1 MESTLDLRQMV
12 GVLRK
17 HIWFIIISTLVF
29 AVAAFGVAT
38 IGMTPKY
45 SSTTQILVNRKTTNQ
60 GFEAQ
65 NQQADVQMVSTYKDI
80 ITNPVILKQA
90 QHKLAHPE
98 EIIHPAVK
106 AKYGKNAA
114 GKRKLIRAP
123 KPAVM
128 KTTGRSYNVSV
139 GELKQAVSVTSQQNS
154 QVFALTAESTDPDLS
169 AAMANQVASV
179 FKTKIK
185 SMMSVNNVTIVSN
198 ATPSDQPTS
207 PKTKLITLAGAV
219 VGILIGLGYAFIK
232 ELTDTTVK
240 DDDFLTDELG
250 LINLGHVATIKKHG
264 TNDFRLKNNH
274 PDNTNTTPTD
284 QHKRVRV

>member
-98 EIIHPAVK
+98 EIIH
-106 AKYGKNAA
+106 
-114 GKRKLIRAP
+114 
-123 KPAVM
+123 
-128 KTTGRSYNVSV
+128 
-139 GELKQAVSVTSQQNS
+139 QQ
-154 QVFALTAESTDPDLS
+154 
-169 AAMANQVASV
+169 
-179 FKTKIK
+179 
-185 SMMSVNNVTIVSN
+185 
-198 ATPSDQPTS
+198 
-207 PKTKLITLAGAV
+207 
-219 VGILIGLGYAFIK
+219 
-232 ELTDTTVK
+232 
-240 DDDFLTDELG
+240 
-250 LINLGHVATIKKHG
+250 
-264 TNDFRLKNNH
+264 
-274 PDNTNTTPTD
+274 
-284 QHKRVRV
+284 

>member
-1 MESTLDLRQMV
+1 MDSTIDLRQMF
-12 GVLRK
+12 GILRK
-17 HIWFIIISTLVF
+17 HVWFIIISTVIC
-29 AVAAFGVAT
+29 AVAAFAVAT

-45 SSTTQILVNRKTTNQ
+45 SASTQILVNRKTTNQ

-65 NQQADVQMVSTYKDI
+65 DQQADVQMVSTYKDI
-80 ITNPVILKQA
+80 ITTPVILKQA
-90 QHKLAHPE
+90 QHNLAHPQQ
-98 EIIHPAVK
+98 IIRPAVK
-106 AKYGKNAA
+106 AKYGKPAS
-114 GKRKLIRAP
+114 GKRRLIRAP
-123 KPAVM
+123 KPAVVR
-128 KTTGRSYNVSV
+128 TTGRSYDVSV

-179 FKTKIK
+179 FKSKIK

-198 ATPSDQPTS
+198 ATPNDQPTS

-232 ELTDTTVK
+232 ELTDTSVK

-264 TNDFRLKNNH
+264 NNDFRLKNNSADS
-274 PDNTNTTPTD
+274 PAATTAD
-284 QHKRVRV
+284 HHKRV